1 MDKCNSIIKRYFE
14 GKSLRNIFLL
24 ICVMTLIS
32 RAIFYIVFK
41 ITDAGQNNGFI
52 MQMTSIYDNN
62 WYYGIIQDGYHLHPS
77 YGNSGQAANWAF
89 FPLDA
94 LLIKLLSF
102 NGLIDIRIAGFIIN
116 NIFFIMA
123 MLISY
128 KYIMLTH
135 NNTVLAIGY
144 IFLMTFGPYNF
155 YFSSLYTESLF
166 LLLTVT
172 ALYEMEQSHYIKM
185 GIAGCLLSA
194 TRVTGVF
201 LCFCVLVKLIQKYR
215 NEENVS
221 FLGFV
226 KKIFSN
232 RRLVLGV
239 SIIPAGL
246 FSYMFYLYKLV
257 GDPLAFIRIQN
268 SIEWRGSSVKSYI
281 SSILPAFCSDKFI
294 DIYLQLFLIMIII
307 VMIYQ
312 FKKGNLH
319 EIFVYAIPCAI
330 QFFNG
335 NGVLMGIG
343 RYSVGTGVF
352 VIGFLEMI
360 SENFSQKA
368 KLVTF
373 LFLIYLSLKLL
384 HGYFTYNIIA
394 IG

>member
-1 MDKCNSIIKRYFE
+1 
-14 GKSLRNIFLL
+14 
-24 ICVMTLIS
+24 
-32 RAIFYIVFK
+32 
-41 ITDAGQNNGFI
+41 
-52 MQMTSIYDNN
+52 
-62 WYYGIIQDGYHLHPS
+62 
-77 YGNSGQAANWAF
+77 
-89 FPLDA
+89 
-94 LLIKLLSF
+94 
-102 NGLIDIRIAGFIIN
+102 
-116 NIFFIMA
+116 
-123 MLISY
+123 
-128 KYIMLTH
+128 
-135 NNTVLAIGY
+135 
-144 IFLMTFGPYNF
+144 
-155 YFSSLYTESLF
+155 
-166 LLLTVT
+166 
-172 ALYEMEQSHYIKM
+172 
-185 GIAGCLLSA
+185 
-194 TRVTGVF
+194 
-201 LCFCVLVKLIQKYR
+201 
-215 NEENVS
+215 
-221 FLGFV
+221 
-226 KKIFSN
+226 
-232 RRLVLGV
+232 
-239 SIIPAGL
+239 
-246 FSYMFYLYKLV
+246 MFYLYKLV